1 MGVSYGMRVAKHAI
15 EGLFQVFKFIF
26 WDNCR
31 ISSFVKP
38 ASTSSATRIKSFKNG
53 GQAVHFCFAAQSIHF
68 PLTTAKIEFTK
79 PGLSFIGE
87 STRLA
92 RFGDAYYMPIAL

>member
-1 MGVSYGMRVAKHAI
+1 MPLKACSRYLNSFFGI
-15 EGLFQVFKFIF
+15 
-26 WDNCR
+26 NCR

-38 ASTSSATRIKSFKNG
+38 ASTSRATTPDS
-53 GQAVHFCFAAQSIHF
+53 AVHFCFAAQSIHF